1 MKSTSLFSDFLKAL
15 GVPHTAEYS
24 DKQFDSMP
32 FPSLFGLSKLLES
45 YGIHNEAFQLSDKEE
60 LNQLTAPF
68 IADTPD
74 GCLIVTDI
82 SAQSVKYVTQGN
94 DEEILIDE
102 FKNAWNGIVL
112 IAHPTAQSAEPDYGS
127 HRALEIIDSAKKWVL
142 AAGAAVLFL
151 YLFITNGIYMH
162 WSTVALTLFNIIGLI
177 LTFMLV
183 QKTLKIK
190 SKAADEVCGV
200 LQEGGCDSVL
210 QLKASSFFGI
220 FKWSEVG
227 FTYFSVS
234 LLTLLIFPQYIG
246 YLALCNACCL
256 PFTVWSIWYQKFRAK
271 VWCTLCVS
279 VQATLW
285 LLFFCYFFGGWYH
298 FILPIRTQFFVLGI
312 TYVTVLLGLNRI
324 MSRNSNYNDDNKDNS
339 QA

>member
-45 YGIHNEAFQLSDKEE
+45 YGIPNEAFQLSDKEE
-60 LNQLTAPF
+60 LNQLTSPF

-82 SAQSVKYVTQGN
+82 SAESVKYVTQGN
-94 DEEILIDE
+94 AEEIPTDE

-112 IAHPTAQSAEPDYGS
+112 MAYPTAQSSEPDYGS

-142 AAGAAVLFL
+142 ATGAAVLFL
-151 YLFITNGIYMH
+151 YLFITNGIYAH
-162 WSTVALTLFNIIGLI
+162 WSTVALTLFNIIGLL

-190 SKAADEVCGV
+190 NKAADEVCGV

-298 FILPIRTQFFVLGI
+298 FILPIRAQFFILGI

>member
-1 MKSTSLFSDFLKAL
+1 MKPTSLFSDFLKAL

-45 YGIHNEAFQLSDKEE
+45 YGIPNEAFQLSDKEE

-82 SAQSVKYVTQGN
+82 SAESVKYVTQGN
-94 DEEILIDE
+94 AEEIPTDE

-112 IAHPTAQSAEPDYGS
+112 MAYPTAQSSEPDYGS

-151 YLFITNGIYMH
+151 YLFITNGIYAH
-162 WSTVALTLFNIIGLI
+162 WSTVALTLFNIIGLL

-190 SKAADEVCGV
+190 NKAADEVCGV

-298 FILPIRTQFFVLGI
+298 FILPIRAQFFILGI

-324 MSRNSNYNDDNKDNS
+324 MSRNSNYNDDNKDNT

>member
-1 MKSTSLFSDFLKAL
+1 MKPTSLFSDFLKAL

-45 YGIHNEAFQLSDKEE
+45 YGIPNEAFQLSDKEE
-60 LNQLTAPF
+60 LNQLTSPF

-82 SAQSVKYVTQGN
+82 SAESVKYVTQGN
-94 DEEILIDE
+94 AEEIPTDE

-112 IAHPTAQSAEPDYGS
+112 MAYPTAQSSEPDYGS

-142 AAGAAVLFL
+142 ATGAAVLFL
-151 YLFITNGIYMH
+151 YLFITNGIYAH
-162 WSTVALTLFNIIGLI
+162 WSTVALTLFNIIGLL

-190 SKAADEVCGV
+190 NKAADEVCGV

-298 FILPIRTQFFVLGI
+298 FILPIRAQFFILGI

-324 MSRNSNYNDDNKDNS
+324 MSRNSNYNDDNEDNT